1 VALKL
6 IWSQLAIDDLD
17 DIANFIAKDSGEY
30 AKIFVRKLVE
40 QVERI
45 PDFPMSGRVVPEIK
59 NEQVRERMYQNY
71 RLIYRIKLESI
82 EIVRIFHHGR
92 QLNS

>member
-17 DIANFIAKDSGEY
+17 DIANFIAKDSEDY
-30 AKIFVRKLVE
+30 AKIFVRKIVD

-45 PDFPMSGRVVPEIK
+45 PDFPQLGRVVPDIQD
-59 NEQVRERMYQNY
+59 EQVRERTYQNY
-71 RLIYRIKLESI
+71 RLIYRVKNDSI

-92 QLNS
+92 QLNP

>member
-17 DIANFIAKDSGEY
+17 DIAKFIAKDSEDY
-30 AKIFVRKLVE
+30 AKIFVRKIVE

-45 PDFPMSGRVVPEIK
+45 PDFPLLGRVVPEIQD
-59 NEQVRERMYQNY
+59 EQVRERIYQNY
-71 RLIYRIKLESI
+71 RLVYRIKDDSI
-82 EIVRIFHHGR
+82 EIVRVFHHGR
-92 QLNS
+92 QLNL

>member
-6 IWSQLAIDDLD
+6 IWTQLAIDDLD
-17 DIANFIAKDSGEY
+17 DIANFIAKDSEDY
-30 AKIFVRKLVE
+30 AKIFVRKIVE

-45 PDFPMSGRVVPEIK
+45 PNFPLLGRVVPEIQD
-59 NEQVRERMYQNY
+59 EQVRERIYQNY
-71 RLIYRIKLESI
+71 RLIYRIKDDSI

-92 QLNS
+92 QLNL

>member
-1 VALKL
+1 MALKL

-17 DIANFIAKDSGEY
+17 EIANFIAKDSEDY
-30 AKIFVRKLVE
+30 AKIFVRKIVD
-40 QVERI
+40 QVEHI
-45 PDFPMSGRVVPEIK
+45 PDFPQLGRMVPEIQD
-59 NEQVRERMYQNY
+59 EQVRERMYQNY
-71 RLIYRIKLESI
+71 RLIYRIKNESI